1 MAYFLLLSILQ
12 HSYKNMHAD
21 GDLKCVGPQRPCGP
35 EYLYNLD
42 ANSLTHT
49 LGLNQEIML
58 NIKGAASSNL

>member
-1 MAYFLLLSILQ
+1 
-12 HSYKNMHAD
+12 MHAD